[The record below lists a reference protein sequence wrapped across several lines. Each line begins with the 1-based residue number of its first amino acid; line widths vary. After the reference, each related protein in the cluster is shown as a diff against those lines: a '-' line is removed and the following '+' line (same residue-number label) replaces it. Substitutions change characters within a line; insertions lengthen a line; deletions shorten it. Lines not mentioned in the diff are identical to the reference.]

1 MNCQYTVVMAAPVR
15 LLFQATSGALV
26 IAAALTATLVA
37 SAALQPRQATAVVD
51 VTRLGPQVGGNVPDF
66 SLPDQHG
73 RTRTLASLMGPKG
86 LVLVF
91 NRSADW

>member
-1 MNCQYTVVMAAPVR
+1 VTTGQGRSDAPSSP
-15 LLFQATSGALV
+15 A
-26 IAAALTATLVA
+26 
-37 SAALQPRQATAVVD
+37 PD
-51 VTRLGPQVGGNVPDF
+51 VKKLGPQVGEKVPDF

-73 RTRTLASLMGPKG
+73 QTHTLSSLMGPKG

>member
-1 MNCQYTVVMAAPVR
+1 MAGPIR
-15 LLFQATSGALV
+15 LLFQTTSWVLVIGAVVSATSF
-26 IAAALTATLVA
+26 A
-37 SAALQPRQATAVVD
+37 SAALQSRQTMAVVD
-51 VTRLGPQVGGNVPDF
+51 VTKLGPQVGEKVPDF

-73 RTRTLASLMGPKG
+73 QTRTLASLMGPKG

>member
-1 MNCQYTVVMAAPVR
+1 MVVLATLASPVLVRAAMPSR
-15 LLFQATSGALV
+15 QSHATS
-26 IAAALTATLVA
+26 
-37 SAALQPRQATAVVD
+37 PPVD
-51 VTRLGPQVGGNVPDF
+51 VTRIGPQVGATVPGF

-73 RTRTLASLMGPKG
+73 EVRTLSSLMGPKG

>member
-1 MNCQYTVVMAAPVR
+1 MLRFRWFADPIGRILVVLAATAALDLRSVVTAAMQSRPDSAANAAP
-15 LLFQATSGALV
+15 
-26 IAAALTATLVA
+26 
-37 SAALQPRQATAVVD
+37 D
-51 VTRLGPQVGGNVPDF
+51 VTKLGPQVGEKVPDF

-73 RTRTLASLMGPKG
+73 QTRTLPSLMGPKG

>member
-1 MNCQYTVVMAAPVR
+1 MPLFVR
-15 LLFQATSGALV
+15 LSDVIRAFMAIGGALV
-26 IAAALTATLVA
+26 VSETSSFILNAAAQ
-37 SAALQPRQATAVVD
+37 SQQARPPTAVPD
-51 VTRLGPQVGGNVPDF
+51 VNTLGPQVGEKVPDF

-73 RTRTLASLMGPKG
+73 QTRTLSSVMGPQG

>member
-1 MNCQYTVVMAAPVR
+1 MLRY
-15 LLFQATSGALV
+15 ALV
-26 IAAALTATLVA
+26 LLALTAVQNTPVA
-37 SAALQPRQATAVVD
+37 TTPD
-51 VTRLGPQVGGNVPDF
+51 VSMLGPQAGDKVPAF
-66 SLPDQHG
+66 SLPDQQG

>member
-1 MNCQYTVVMAAPVR
+1 MAGRIR
-15 LLFQATSGALV
+15 LLFQTTSRALVIGAVVSATSFASGALE
-26 IAAALTATLVA
+26 
-37 SAALQPRQATAVVD
+37 SRQTTAVVD
-51 VTRLGPQVGGNVPDF
+51 VTRLGPQVGEKVPDF

-73 RTRTLASLMGPKG
+73 QTRTLASLMGPKG